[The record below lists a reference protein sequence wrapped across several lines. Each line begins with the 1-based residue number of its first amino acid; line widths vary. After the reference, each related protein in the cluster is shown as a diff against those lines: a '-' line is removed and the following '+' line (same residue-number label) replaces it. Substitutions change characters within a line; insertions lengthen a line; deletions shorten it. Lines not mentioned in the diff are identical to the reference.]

1 MSEETLFEKI
11 IKRKIPSDIVYE
23 DDETLAFRDINPQ
36 APTHVL
42 VVPKR
47 VISGIAAA
55 EDGDALL
62 LGKLLLTAKKVAEQ
76 EGLSNGYRLV
86 INQGH
91 DGQQTVPHI
100 HIHVIGGRMLNWP
113 PG

>member
-1 MSEETLFEKI
+1 MIFFVDNEVEASFSFDIEE
-11 IKRKIPSDIVYE
+11 
-23 DDETLAFRDINPQ
+23 
-36 APTHVL
+36 
-42 VVPKR
+42 
-47 VISGIAAA
+47 
-55 EDGDALL
+55 
-62 LGKLLLTAKKVAEQ
+62 TAKKVAEQ
-76 EGLSNGYRLV
+76 EGLQNGYRLV